1 MLVQLLFEQPR
12 HPEQLYRTCD
22 GLLRLQKKAPAASF
36 AKACELAIEYRN
48 FSYRFVGR
56 ILQNNME
63 DHQDLPAKE
72 QFLPV
77 HGNIRGKEYY
87 TNHYPILKMNIET
100 QLKQLRLHGMGRSWQ
115 ALMETRK
122 HHELSFTEGMEMLL
136 QAEEDDRSDKRF
148 ERLQRGAHFRYQASI
163 EELQLET
170 SRGLDKSLVANLA
183 TGDYIAKGE
192 AVLVCG
198 STGTGKSFLA
208 SALGHHACSQGY
220 KVVYYNLHK
229 LLLKTKMSR
238 IDGTIYKFFEKLS
251 RTDLLILDD
260 FGLTH
265 LEQQQRMDFMEI
277 IEDRHAS
284 KTTIIASQLPVAS
297 WYDVIGEN
305 TIADALLDRMVHTS
319 YRIELKGE
327 SLRKKK

>member
-1 MLVQLLFEQPR
+1 
-12 HPEQLYRTCD
+12 
-22 GLLRLQKKAPAASF
+22 
-36 AKACELAIEYRN
+36 
-48 FSYRFVGR
+48 
-56 ILQNNME
+56 
-63 DHQDLPAKE
+63 
-72 QFLPV
+72 
-77 HGNIRGKEYY
+77 
-87 TNHYPILKMNIET
+87 MNIET
-100 QLKQLRLHGMGRSWQ
+100 QLKHLRLHGMGRSWQ

-148 ERLQRGAHFRYQASI
+148 ERLQRGEHFRYQASI
-163 EELQLET
+163 QELHMEA

-183 TGDYIAKGE
+183 TGNYIAKGE

-220 KVVYYNLHK
+220 KVVYYNLQK

-277 IEDRHAS
+277 IEDRHAC
-284 KTTIIASQLPVAS
+284 KATIIASQLPVAS